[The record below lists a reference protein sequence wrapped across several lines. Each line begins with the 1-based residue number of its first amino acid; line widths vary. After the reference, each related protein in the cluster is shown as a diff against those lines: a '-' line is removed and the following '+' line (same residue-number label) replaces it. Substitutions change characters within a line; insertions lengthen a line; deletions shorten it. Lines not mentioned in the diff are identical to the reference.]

1 MAGLFKKNGRA
12 RRIPEKLAQYD
23 DEYLLYCVEKDRVET
38 VLESTLHETDDPK
51 EIIDVT
57 LKTVCEFYGGDWAG
71 VMDIDMDTCL
81 WRPVCWFRAGG
92 ATDRTL
98 YRLSGLED
106 AEVMPRWLESMHS
119 AIRDYVRRHPE
130 FVIVKE
136 YADDGYSGVNFERP
150 GFKQMMEDIKAKKI
164 DCVICKDLSR
174 FARNYIDAG
183 RYLEK
188 IFPFMGVRF
197 IAINDNYDSC
207 GEKAQSDALIVPFKN
222 LINDAYC
229 RDISVKIRSQLDIK
243 RKMGDFIGA
252 FAPYGYRKDE
262 ANRNRLVVD
271 EEAARTVELIFRLRI
286 QGLCNSA
293 IADRLNSMG
302 VLSPMEYKQAQGFN
316 YSCGFRSNEQAEW
329 SPMLVKRILS
339 NEIYIGTLI
348 QHKSGTPNHKIK
360 KRVEYDRDE
369 WIVIENNHEP
379 IICRSDFDTVQN
391 LMLRD
396 VRTAP
401 KQEKVHLFSGFVFC
415 GDCKHTMVRK
425 TVPSGGKKY
434 HYLVCSTNKAGKG
447 CSPHT
452 FSEDKLKAIVLR
464 VVNDHIELIAQV
476 EQVLD
481 YIASLPEQE
490 RRIINYDAQMTAL
503 ENEIKRYQDLKINLY
518 SDMADGVISRE
529 EYKEFHAGYDRRI
542 ADRQRQLGKLKD
554 ERSQAM
560 ENSSGNIE
568 WIEQF
573 KKYRHLTELD
583 RECIVHLIEKILIYD
598 GKRIE
603 VCFRYR
609 DELENALQYIERFE
623 DVLPAEEGVTIPERR
638 NA

>member
-1 MAGLFKKNGRA
+1 MAGLFNKIGRA
-12 RRIPEKLAQYD
+12 RRIPEKLAQ
-23 DEYLLYCVEKDRVET
+23 
-38 VLESTLHETDDPK
+38 
-51 EIIDVT
+51 
-57 LKTVCEFYGGDWAG
+57 
-71 VMDIDMDTCL
+71 
-81 WRPVCWFRAGG
+81 
-92 ATDRTL
+92 
-98 YRLSGLED
+98 
-106 AEVMPRWLESMHS
+106 
-119 AIRDYVRRHPE
+119 
-130 FVIVKE
+130 
-136 YADDGYSGVNFERP
+136 
-150 GFKQMMEDIKAKKI
+150 
-164 DCVICKDLSR
+164 
-174 FARNYIDAG
+174 
-183 RYLEK
+183 
-188 IFPFMGVRF
+188 
-197 IAINDNYDSC
+197 YDSC

-415 GDCKHTMVRK
+415 GDCKHTARDYVRK
-425 TVPSGGKKY
+425 FNGAYSYITQ
-434 HYLVCSTNKAGKG
+434 LVRLHDKDLFNEYQYTMHLARLLPRPNDDD
-447 CSPHT
+447 
-452 FSEDKLKAIVLR
+452 FVDIEDKVKLEYAKLNETFKGAIVLDEKP
-464 VVNDHIELIAQV
+464 VVLTPSNNIDPK
-476 EQVLD
+476 
-481 YIASLPEQE
+481 LPNKRKDTLQSIIDKVNE
-490 RRIINYDAQMTAL
+490 R
-503 ENEIKRYQDLKINLY
+503 
-518 SDMADGVISRE
+518 
-529 EYKEFHAGYDRRI
+529 F
-542 ADRQRQLGKLKD
+542 
-554 ERSQAM
+554 
-560 ENSSGNIE
+560 SGNFTDSDRVIIE
-568 WIEQF
+568 GIYQMFMKDSDVKKF
-573 KKYRHLTELD
+573 KKYAKDNSTEMFVQSLFPDKFRDIVTQCFLD
-583 RECIVHLIEKILIYD
+583 NNDSFAKLFNDPEFYQKVQD
-598 GKRIE
+598 AMAA
-603 VCFRYR
+603 
-609 DELENALQYIERFE
+609 ELYTALRKDKE
-623 DVLPAEEGVTIPERR
+623 
-638 NA
+638 